1 MANREEVKSMLA
13 QLTVQEKAALCS
25 GKDFWFL
32 KGVEKLGLPEMM
44 LTDGPHGLRKQAG
57 DSDHVGLS
65 HSVPATCFPTASA
78 SACSFDPELLEEMGK
93 AIGEECRQEDVGILL
108 GPGVNMKRSPLCGRN
123 FEYFSE
129 DPLLA
134 GELAAGFIRGLQG
147 QHVGA
152 SIKHFAVNNQ
162 EKRRMVVDAV
172 VDERTLREIYLKAF
186 EIAIRKSH
194 PWTVMCSYNRVM
206 GEFASQ
212 NPFLLTQVL
221 RKEWGFDG
229 AVISDWGAT
238 VDRVKALKA
247 GLDLEMP
254 HTDGIND
261 ARVKQAVE
269 AGVLPEGKL
278 DETAERV
285 IEMMLKAQEREP
297 LRYDAEAHHNL
308 AARVAAESAVLLKN
322 EGGILPG
329 SRDARTAVI
338 GAMAKESR
346 YQGAGSSKIVPL
358 RLDNAWDELK
368 ALGVEA
374 EYAEG
379 YRLDTNDEEEELVQ
393 EACRVAQGKDIVYL
407 FAGLPDRYEAES
419 FDRTSMAMP
428 ENQNR
433 LIEAVSAVNP
443 NLVVVLMGGAPME
456 LPWADKARAIL
467 LMYLGGEACGQA
479 CAALLLGKSTPSGRL
494 AETWPM
500 KGEDN
505 PSSPYFPGYPL
516 TVEYREGPF
525 IGYRYYDS
533 AGVKV
538 RFPFGF
544 GLSYTS
550 FAYRELS
557 VSKGSLDGLDD
568 EVHICCKVKNTG
580 GRAGKEVVQVYVH
593 WKDSRII
600 DRNRN

>member
-1 MANREEVKSMLA
+1 
-13 QLTVQEKAALCS
+13 
-25 GKDFWFL
+25 
-32 KGVEKLGLPEMM
+32 
-44 LTDGPHGLRKQAG
+44 
-57 DSDHVGLS
+57 
-65 HSVPATCFPTASA
+65 
-78 SACSFDPELLEEMGK
+78 
-93 AIGEECRQEDVGILL
+93 
-108 GPGVNMKRSPLCGRN
+108 
-123 FEYFSE
+123 
-129 DPLLA
+129 
-134 GELAAGFIRGLQG
+134 
-147 QHVGA
+147 
-152 SIKHFAVNNQ
+152 
-162 EKRRMVVDAV
+162 
-172 VDERTLREIYLKAF
+172 
-186 EIAIRKSH
+186 
-194 PWTVMCSYNRVM
+194 
-206 GEFASQ
+206 
-212 NPFLLTQVL
+212 
-221 RKEWGFDG
+221 
-229 AVISDWGAT
+229 

-269 AGVLPEGKL
+269 DGVLAESIL

-285 IEMMLKAQEREP
+285 IEMMLKAREREP
-297 LRYDAEAHHNL
+297 LRYDAVAHHSL
-308 AARVAAESAVLLKN
+308 AARVATESAVLLKN

-379 YRLDTNDEEEELVQ
+379 YRLETNEEEEDLVQ

-533 AGVKV
+533 AGVNV

-580 GRAGKEVVQVYVH
+580 GRAGKEVAQVYVH

-600 DRNRN
+600 RPEQELKGFAKVALEAGEEKEVEVILTGADLAYYNVKKGAWALEEGTVEIRVGAGSRDLRLNAEVKVKGTPHYPPPDLQREAPCYYDLSAGWKVSDAEFETLLGHPIPARERVKGSPHTTVSTFTDIQDRWLGRRLIALLRSQIDKMPENAEDVKMMAQNMLMDAPLHFVTMMEGGFTTNQVEGLVDLLNGKMVRGLIRLLKKAPR